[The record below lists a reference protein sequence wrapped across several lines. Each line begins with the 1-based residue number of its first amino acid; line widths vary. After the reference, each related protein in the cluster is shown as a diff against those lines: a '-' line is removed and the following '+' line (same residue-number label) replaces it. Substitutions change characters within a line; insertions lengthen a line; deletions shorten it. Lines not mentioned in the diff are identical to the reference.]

1 MDEHEENFK
10 DIFRYTDVEYT
21 PDGYTDVYRWDDFLV
36 IAGDHVYS
44 AMDTIDSVSPG
55 GEYEGFDPQYAY
67 TCEIVGCGDLFDG
80 CALFRPVSHDGEDYI
95 QIAFLRSD
103 IDDSTGEY
111 TERFEAGSFDMPA
124 ADALRFDLA
133 VDLMDYFSGRTFEGE
148 PGVSRG
154 LEPREAV
161 AAVEGATGCD
171 LNFFEDFWLG
181 SPGEIV
187 ESVHVGPYTKQ
198 SLLDFSY
205 YAKELS
211 RRYGFADSDI
221 LEIAR
226 HLPEECP
233 DRFAAVK
240 AYLDCE
246 YVPDGDA
253 PDEKTYRWGD
263 FLEIAGGDARYAAML
278 VDRTAAG
285 EPEEGLHPETLVDQD
300 IRDGE
305 AFMLAGRPIAPED
318 AYDLPGTVHGLYK
331 ELVDNVDQSGVL
343 FRDWRGFAAGTDAD
357 DVLRAIEAAFGE
369 TEYSRAGTVLGAY
382 ADDTFMSSFYVA
394 VDDTRDVTP
403 LTPWEDEDGV
413 AFLSRTLDADA
424 GAPVPCLWYCMRDG
438 EQGFEV
444 GGVKLDCSK
453 IGFDE
458 VAAAAAS
465 NGIDSVLAYLG
476 ESPHGLEPLCDIA
489 VRRVDAGM
497 PDAVRHFGSRDEA
510 MAMLGAITGCRVQAY
525 GVDTLTYRASLGNAA
540 AAKLAA
546 GALAMNDRQAVRL
559 AGHDHREGR
568 QRPRYQVRAQLP
580 RGYLQLAAELAR
592 RSHRSGNAASRC
604 VPGRQPLDD
613 LPRRPQEGGNVHGQ
627 ARHIRTNHGHLRP
640 HQRVRRHRGHSSTR

>member
-1 MDEHEENFK
+1 MDADRRN
-10 DIFRYTDVEYT
+10 DTGIFRYTDVEYT
-21 PDGYTDVYRWDDFLV
+21 PEGHTDAYRWDDFLG
-36 IAGDHVYS
+36 IAGGHVYS
-44 AMDTIDSVSPG
+44 AMDTIDMVSTG
-55 GEYEGFDPQYAY
+55 GQSEGDEPEHAYA
-67 TCEIVGCGDLFDG
+67 CEIVGCCGLSDG
-80 CALFRPVSHDGEDYI
+80 VALFRPVSHGGADLI
-95 QIAFLRSD
+95 QIAFLRND
-103 IDDSTGEY
+103 VDDATGAY
-111 TERFEAGSFDMPA
+111 TERFEAGSFDLPA
-124 ADALRFDLA
+124 ADLPRSEFG
-133 VDLMDYFSGRTFEGE
+133 VDLLEYFSGRSFKCT

-154 LEPREAV
+154 LDPREAV
-161 AAVEGATGCD
+161 DSIEDAIGCD
-171 LNFFEDFWLG
+171 LGLFDGFWLG
-181 SPGEIV
+181 VPGEADMR
-187 ESVHVGPYTKQ
+187 VGPYTKK

-211 RRYGFADSDI
+211 CRYGFADSDI

-226 HLPEECP
+226 HLPDECP
-233 DRFAAVK
+233 DCLAAVK

-246 YVPDGDA
+246 YVPGGDA

-263 FLEIAGGDARYAAML
+263 FLDIAGGDARYAAML

-285 EPEEGLHPETLVDQD
+285 EPEAGLHPETLVDQD

-331 ELVDNVDQSGVL
+331 ELADNVDRFGML

-357 DVLRAIEAAFGE
+357 DVLRAIDGAFGE

-382 ADDTFMSSFYVA
+382 ADDTFMSPLYVA
-394 VDDTRDVTP
+394 QDAPRDVTP

-424 GAPVPCLWYCMRDG
+424 GVPVPCLWYCMRDG

-458 VAAAAAS
+458 VSAAAAS
-465 NGIDSVLAYLG
+465 NGIDCVLAYLE
-476 ESPHGLEPLCDIA
+476 ESPRGLEPLCDIA

-497 PDAVRHFGSRDEA
+497 SDVVRHFGNRDEA

-546 GALAMNDRQAVRL
+546 GALAMNDRL
-559 AGHDHREGR
+559 SGR
-568 QRPRYQVRAQLP
+568 
-580 RGYLQLAAELAR
+580 
-592 RSHRSGNAASRC
+592 GNAVEAGCR
-604 VPGRQPLDD
+604 L
-613 LPRRPQEGGNVHGQ
+613 
-627 ARHIRTNHGHLRP
+627 
-640 HQRVRRHRGHSSTR
+640 

>member
-1 MDEHEENFK
+1 MEGKRNRGEVTAELSEKVWARLCRENALVASEVWVDDARRVDFVAYRPHRPR
-10 DIFRYTDVEYT
+10 DRSSNHATAAELESGTFTFVE
-21 PDGYTDVYRWDDFLV
+21 VKSCMDDFTS
-36 IAGDHVYS
+36 GH
-44 AMDTIDSVSPG
+44 
-55 GEYEGFDPQYAY
+55 
-67 TCEIVGCGDLFDG
+67 
-80 CALFRPVSHDGEDYI
+80 
-95 QIAFLRSD
+95 
-103 IDDSTGEY
+103 
-111 TERFEAGSFDMPA
+111 
-124 ADALRFDLA
+124 
-133 VDLMDYFSGRTFEGE
+133 GRTFEGE

-211 RRYGFADSDI
+211 HRYGFADSDI

-546 GALAMNDRQAVRL
+546 GALAMNDRLSGRGDAVEAGRRL
-559 AGHDHREGR
+559 
-568 QRPRYQVRAQLP
+568 
-580 RGYLQLAAELAR
+580 
-592 RSHRSGNAASRC
+592 
-604 VPGRQPLDD
+604 
-613 LPRRPQEGGNVHGQ
+613 
-627 ARHIRTNHGHLRP
+627 
-640 HQRVRRHRGHSSTR
+640 

>member
-1 MDEHEENFK
+1 MDASGQNYK

-21 PDGYTDVYRWDDFLV
+21 PEGHTDVYRWDDFLG
-36 IAGDHVYS
+36 IAGGHVLS
-44 AMDTIDSVSPG
+44 AKCIVDSVSPG
-55 GEYEGFDPQYAY
+55 GEFEGDEPEYAY
-67 TCEIVGCGDLFDG
+67 ACEIVGCCGLSDG
-80 CALFRPVSHDGEDYI
+80 VALLRPVSHGGNDLI
-95 QIAFLRSD
+95 QIAFPRND
-103 IDDSTGEY
+103 TDDATGAY
-111 TERFEAGSFDMPA
+111 TERFEAGSFDIPST
-124 ADALRFDLA
+124 DLPCSEFG
-133 VDLMDYFSGRTFEGE
+133 VDLLEYFSGRSFEGV

-154 LEPREAV
+154 LDPHEAV
-161 AAVEGATGCD
+161 DSIEDAIGCD
-171 LNFFEDFWLG
+171 LGLFDSFWLG
-181 SPGEIV
+181 VPGEADMR
-187 ESVHVGPYTKQ
+187 VGPYSKK
-198 SLLDFSY
+198 SLFDFSY

-211 RRYGFADSDI
+211 CRYGFADSDI

-226 HLPEECP
+226 RLPEECP
-233 DRFAAVK
+233 NRFAAVK

-263 FLEIAGGDARYAAML
+263 FFEIAGGDARYAAML

-331 ELVDNVDQSGVL
+331 ELADNVDRSGML

-458 VAAAAAS
+458 VSAAAAS

-476 ESPHGLEPLCDIA
+476 ESPRGLEPLCDIA

-497 PDAVRHFGSRDEA
+497 PDTVRHFGSQDEA
-510 MAMLGAITGCRVQAY
+510 MAMLSAITGCGVQAY
-525 GVDTLTYRASLGNAA
+525 GVDTLTYRASLGAPA

-546 GALAMNDRQAVRL
+546 GALAMNDRLSGRGDAVEAGRRL
-559 AGHDHREGR
+559 
-568 QRPRYQVRAQLP
+568 
-580 RGYLQLAAELAR
+580 
-592 RSHRSGNAASRC
+592 
-604 VPGRQPLDD
+604 
-613 LPRRPQEGGNVHGQ
+613 
-627 ARHIRTNHGHLRP
+627 
-640 HQRVRRHRGHSSTR
+640 